1 MSDVAESVFFPALV
15 RFCAIRAPGIRL
27 EIIPLDVEEVARSL
41 KLGEVDIAVGYL
53 PALGSDFVSH
63 DLFHDDLTCL
73 LGEGHP
79 PVEAGLSP
87 GEFANLR
94 HIDAGVN
101 APGHKMVDEMLHAM
115 GIRRNVF
122 VRTTRLSNAP
132 PMLEKTDLAV
142 IFPKILIRKFYRDAA
157 FRQVE
162 IPIEL
167 MPVEICAHY
176 HCHYKNDSSILW
188 MVEAISLIAA
198 DVNGS

>member
-1 MSDVAESVFFPALV
+1 MSLSG
-15 RFCAIRAPGIRL
+15 RQ
-27 EIIPLDVEEVARSL
+27 
-41 KLGEVDIAVGYL
+41 GYL
-53 PALGSDFVSH
+53 
-63 DLFHDDLTCL
+63 T
-73 LGEGHP
+73 
-79 PVEAGLSP
+79 
-87 GEFANLR
+87 
-94 HIDAGVN
+94 
-101 APGHKMVDEMLHAM
+101 
-115 GIRRNVF
+115 RR
-122 VRTTRLSNAP
+122 LCW
-132 PMLEKTDLAV
+132 KTDLAV